1 MDQLTLNQEF
11 NTLNS
16 RLNLYSRRE
25 SGLFESIANLIRDA
39 LPNEIQ
45 NPEGL
50 ALLTES
56 LTLKLM
62 SSPLHGHI
70 GSLCNLM

>member
-1 MDQLTLNQEF
+1 MDRLTLNQEF

-16 RLNLYSRRE
+16 RINLYSRRE
-25 SGLFESIANLIRDA
+25 SGLFESLANLIRDA

-45 NPEGL
+45 NPENL